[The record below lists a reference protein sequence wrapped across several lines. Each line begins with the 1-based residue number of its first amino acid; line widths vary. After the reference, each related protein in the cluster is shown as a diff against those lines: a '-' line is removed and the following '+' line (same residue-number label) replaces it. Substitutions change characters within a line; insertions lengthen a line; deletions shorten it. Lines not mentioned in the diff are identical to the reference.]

1 LLKLLEQP
9 LQPQQILFLT
19 LLRLLSLA
27 KTLTKAAAAN
37 AARQPS
43 NNNGGGGGAG
53 GGEMGA
59 RSRKVRR

>member
-27 KTLTKAAAAN
+27 KTLTKLN
-37 AARQPS
+37 VKKRNP
-43 NNNGGGGGAG
+43 
-53 GGEMGA
+53 
-59 RSRKVRR
+59 